1 MLKLQARREATYMPN
16 NNDISFEKAMQR
28 IEEIVAIL
36 ENGKSSLDE
45 SLSLFEEATKL
56 CSYCNQRLDDAQK
69 KVQKYSIVNIEFEE
83 QKND

>member
-1 MLKLQARREATYMPN
+1 MQRSQARREATNMPKN
-16 NNDISFEKAMQR
+16 NEISFEKAMQR

-69 KVQKYSIVNIEFEE
+69 KVQKYSIVNTESEE
-83 QKND
+83 